1 MPISHD
7 LRITALYCRLSR
19 DDGLDSESNSITVQ
33 KMILEKYA
41 NEHGYTPTRVYTD
54 DGYSGANFERP
65 GFKQMMQDA
74 EDGKIGT
81 IIVKDMSRFGR
92 NYLKVGLYT
101 ERRFPA
107 MGIRFI
113 AINDDVDTSKDANS
127 DFTPFRNIINEWYC
141 RDCSRKM
148 KASYKARASNG
159 AHLSGF
165 APYGYK
171 LDPAD
176 KTHLIIDPPAAE
188 IVKRIFH
195 LYTEGYNMVRIAVML
210 NEDKVLAPREYKI
223 QNGSNLSKGRKPRV
237 PLPAGW
243 RQTSVRRIIRDYTYC
258 GHTVSLRSNTV
269 SYITHAKKPNEEEN
283 WIITKN
289 THEPII
295 DESIFEAARK
305 RNPIKNSR
313 GDNIHDKGP
322 LNRFVFCADCGSIM
336 YYHHYHKADKGH
348 GGFDCAG
355 SLPIHRICTRHHIP
369 KHVLEE
375 GVLENLQKVTAM
387 ARESEIEFLELVKS
401 KAATPR
407 PEIDLARE
415 EELNK
420 RKARIAEIDT
430 IIKKL
435 FEQNVAGKLSNERFN
450 TMLQE
455 YEAEQEDLKAQAD
468 SIERVLSVAQQQT
481 SNTDKFLEL
490 VQKYTRIKELTPEI
504 VLAFIDKVLVHK
516 PTGSSKWNREYS
528 IEVVYNFIGTLDIP
542 EPELT
547 EPTAREI
554 ITYPQIYDH
563 LKARHWIDN
572 ETVRKMTGMN
582 IDHAMYYLNSLVN
595 ASILRRG
602 IRTKAGRI
610 YDLIVEL

>member
-195 LYTEGYNMVRIAVML
+195 APLYVA
-210 NEDKVLAPREYKI
+210 
-223 QNGSNLSKGRKPRV
+223 
-237 PLPAGW
+237 
-243 RQTSVRRIIRDYTYC
+243 
-258 GHTVSLRSNTV
+258 
-269 SYITHAKKPNEEEN
+269 
-283 WIITKN
+283 
-289 THEPII
+289 
-295 DESIFEAARK
+295 
-305 RNPIKNSR
+305 
-313 GDNIHDKGP
+313 
-322 LNRFVFCADCGSIM
+322 
-336 YYHHYHKADKGH
+336 
-348 GGFDCAG
+348 
-355 SLPIHRICTRHHIP
+355 IC
-369 KHVLEE
+369 
-375 GVLENLQKVTAM
+375 
-387 ARESEIEFLELVKS
+387 
-401 KAATPR
+401 
-407 PEIDLARE
+407 
-415 EELNK
+415 
-420 RKARIAEIDT
+420 
-430 IIKKL
+430 
-435 FEQNVAGKLSNERFN
+435 
-450 TMLQE
+450 
-455 YEAEQEDLKAQAD
+455 
-468 SIERVLSVAQQQT
+468 
-481 SNTDKFLEL
+481 
-490 VQKYTRIKELTPEI
+490 
-504 VLAFIDKVLVHK
+504 
-516 PTGSSKWNREYS
+516 
-528 IEVVYNFIGTLDIP
+528 
-542 EPELT
+542 
-547 EPTAREI
+547 
-554 ITYPQIYDH
+554 
-563 LKARHWIDN
+563 
-572 ETVRKMTGMN
+572 
-582 IDHAMYYLNSLVN
+582 
-595 ASILRRG
+595 
-602 IRTKAGRI
+602 
-610 YDLIVEL
+610 